1 MFDQSGYLSNDST
14 NYLHLASNLVDGN
27 GLYVVSETGE
37 EGSRTLFSSWPVG
50 YPSLIAAISILIDT
64 SVFISSKILNIIFIG
79 LTLLFFRKLFSY
91 DAWIYALIFLFS
103 SYLEIYSFTWSE
115 TGFIFALVMFVY
127 YLHKFL
133 NNKGS
138 IYYSALM
145 ILFSA
150 CFLFVIRYIGA
161 YTVGVLGLVWI
172 YLIFYNGGIDKR
184 KITILSAV
192 IFINILAV
200 VAYLYFNY
208 IETGMLSG
216 RERVLSP
223 ESNYELAVTLAMALL
238 SEIAIPVY
246 HPRLSFIVP
255 SLLFQFLIV
264 SYFVYKNK
272 AEKTSVVKEQRKM
285 SISKLFFI
293 TGVLYLL
300 CLIVTRWIF
309 YFNEYSFRLLG
320 PGTFLIFVSL
330 ISYSKDHLSDK
341 SFGDFKKTIGVL
353 TLISFLLY
361 VPIKTYFRFQQSYA
375 ETINQLNQKYSHI
388 PEGSVLSFEG
398 NKHLKYYRS
407 DLIIKKPLVTESIY
421 DFYNRVNTT
430 KHKQVFLEVPKNGR
444 LQRYDKSFSELL
456 SGKPAGSIIEVK

>member
-1 MFDQSGYLSNDST
+1 M
-14 NYLHLASNLVDGN
+14 
-27 GLYVVSETGE
+27 
-37 EGSRTLFSSWPVG
+37 
-50 YPSLIAAISILIDT
+50 
-64 SVFISSKILNIIFIG
+64 
-79 LTLLFFRKLFSY
+79 
-91 DAWIYALIFLFS
+91 
-103 SYLEIYSFTWSE
+103 
-115 TGFIFALVMFVY
+115 
-127 YLHKFL
+127 
-133 NNKGS
+133 
-138 IYYSALM
+138 
-145 ILFSA
+145 
-150 CFLFVIRYIGA
+150 
-161 YTVGVLGLVWI
+161 
-172 YLIFYNGGIDKR
+172 
-184 KITILSAV
+184 
-192 IFINILAV
+192 
-200 VAYLYFNY
+200 
-208 IETGMLSG
+208 
-216 RERVLSP
+216 
-223 ESNYELAVTLAMALL
+223 
-238 SEIAIPVY
+238 
-246 HPRLSFIVP
+246 
-255 SLLFQFLIV
+255 
-264 SYFVYKNK
+264 
-272 AEKTSVVKEQRKM
+272 
-285 SISKLFFI
+285 
-293 TGVLYLL
+293 LYLL
-300 CLIVTRWIF
+300 CLIDTRWIF